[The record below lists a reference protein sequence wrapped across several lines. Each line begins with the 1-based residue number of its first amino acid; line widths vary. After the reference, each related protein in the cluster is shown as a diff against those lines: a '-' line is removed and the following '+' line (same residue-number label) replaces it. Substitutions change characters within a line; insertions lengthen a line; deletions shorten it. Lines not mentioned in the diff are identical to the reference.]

1 MITVHHLEASRSHR
15 IVWLLEEMGLPYH
28 LQIHRREASGLAPA
42 ALGCVH
48 PLGKSPVLVDG
59 DETVAE
65 SAAIIE
71 YIAER
76 YGSSAPEELAHLEPA
91 RNTQAHRMCRYW
103 MHFAEGS
110 LMNWLVMGLVFAKIP
125 QQPMPFFVRPVA
137 KGICSAVR
145 KQLIAPNVQQAMAY
159 MEQHLTKYRWF
170 AGDAI
175 TMADFQMGFAV
186 EAGLSSF
193 AAEDYPHLRAY
204 LACIQARPAYQS
216 AIKKAGAV
224 LPSV

>member
-15 IVWLLEEMGLPYH
+15 IVWLLEEMGLPYQ
-28 LQIHRREASGLAPA
+28 LQIHLREPSGVAPA
-42 ALGCVH
+42 ALARIH

-71 YIAER
+71 YVAER
-76 YGSSAPEELAHLEPA
+76 YGSSAPADLAHLEPA
-91 RNTQAHRMCRYW
+91 RSAKAHRMCRYW

-110 LMNWLVMGLVFAKIP
+110 VMNWLVMGLVFAKIP

-137 KGICSAVR
+137 KGICTAVR
-145 KQLIAPNVQQAMAY
+145 KQLIAPNVKQAMAY
-159 MEQHLTKYRWF
+159 MEQHLAQHHWF
-170 AGDAI
+170 AGGAI

-186 EAGLSSF
+186 EAGLSGF
-193 AAEDYPHLRAY
+193 APQHYPHLRAY
-204 LACIQARPAYQS
+204 LARIQARPAYQR
-216 AIKKAGAV
+216 AIEKGGPV
-224 LPSV
+224 LPPV